1 MQHSTV
7 QGHLVMDL
15 VVSPELSFGI
25 AADLS
30 YEAGDPYAVRF
41 AFHLPGDAPVTWVFA
56 RELLRD
62 GLSGP
67 SGEGDVRIR
76 PLGAE
81 SSQVRIALHTPNGE
95 AVLHAPAAPLV
106 AFLARTDRLVPMGRE
121 VAGREL
127 DAHLADIL
135 RGCGAG

>member
-7 QGHLVMDL
+7 QGHLEMSL

-25 AADLS
+25 GADLV

-41 AFHLPGDAPVTWVFA
+41 AFNLPGDTPVTWVFA

-62 GLSGP
+62 GLSRP
-67 SGEGDVRIR
+67 SGEGDVHIH
-76 PLGAE
+76 PLGGE
-81 SSQVRIALHTPNGE
+81 PPEVRIALHTPHGD

-106 AFLARTDRLVPMGRE
+106 AFLARTDRLVPTGQE
-121 VAGREL
+121 FAGREL
-127 DAHLADIL
+127 DAQLAAIL
-135 RGCGAG
+135 RGCDAG